1 MASCTVPVSLGEL
14 YDKYSILQIKSERIH
29 DKSKLVS
36 VTKELEY
43 LQPYINKFQLD
54 IKLNDEMKHI
64 NEELWVIEDKIREKE
79 HKHEFDEE
87 FILLAR
93 SVYKKNDKRS
103 VIKNKINEYL
113 NSEITQ
119 GVKIIIKS
127 ML

>member
-54 IKLNDEMKHI
+54 ITLNDEMKHI

-79 HKHEFDEE
+79 YKHEFDEE

-113 NSEITQ
+113 NSEI
-119 GVKIIIKS
+119 KDIKS
-127 ML
+127 YV

>member
-29 DKSKLVS
+29 DKSKLIS
-36 VTKELEY
+36 VIKELEY

-93 SVYKKNDKRS
+93 SVYKKNDQRS

-113 NSEITQ
+113 NSEI
-119 GVKIIIKS
+119 KDIKS
-127 ML
+127 YV